1 MRRRHFK
8 SLNMKKKLLIFS
20 TLLAAATVAVLS
32 FNSCTKDFEE
42 INKDPYGVSNEQ
54 LQIDY
59 KLVGEPFKGVLQNIY
74 SYTPAWVTQL
84 QQNLLGDVYSGY
96 MMPPTPFRGNS
107 NNMNYDLVD
116 GWNGTPWSIAY
127 GSVMSPLLE
136 AERNAGTDFPEFLA
150 WSKICKV
157 EAMHRISDLYGPII
171 YTKFGVL
178 TADGGVEYDCQEVAY
193 DAFFK
198 DLDAAVATLTP
209 LAQDPNSRKS
219 FTNFDLV
226 YGGDYSKWVRF
237 ANSLRLRLA
246 IRISKVDPAR
256 ARIEAE
262 KAINHV
268 LGVITSN
275 DDNFLVTSDGG
286 ITHPLNVMD
295 NAWNDIR
302 MGAPMESILKGY
314 NDPRL
319 GKYFNPSEVVPGQ
332 FKGIRQGIAIAAKS
346 DYQGFSSLADLGKVQ
361 LMTAAEVYFL
371 RAEGAIR
378 NWNMG
383 GTAQSLYE
391 TGITTSFAQYGLD
404 ATAYL
409 ADGTSTPIPYV
420 DPVNPVNNVDAG
432 NPNLSTATIKWDAGA
447 SFEGQLEKIITQKWI
462 CMYPDGQEAW
472 SEVRRTGYP
481 KLFPVV
487 INNSGGKID
496 TDKFIKRVN
505 FVSGE
510 FQTNPTEVAKAIQ
523 CLGGPDNGGTALWW
537 DVD

>member
-1 MRRRHFK
+1 
-8 SLNMKKKLLIFS
+8 MKKKILIFG
-20 TLLAAATVAVLS
+20 TLLAAASVAVLS

-42 INKDPYGVSNEQ
+42 INKDPYGISNDQ
-54 LQIDY
+54 LKVDY

-107 NNMNYDLVD
+107 NNMTYDLVD
-116 GWNGTPWSIAY
+116 GWNGTPWSVAY

-150 WSKICKV
+150 WAKICKV

-171 YTKFGVL
+171 YTKFGKL

-209 LAQDPNSRKS
+209 LAQDPNAAKS

-226 YGGDYSKWVRF
+226 YGGDYGKWVRF

-256 ARIEAE
+256 AKTEGE
-262 KAINHV
+262 KAISHP

-286 ITHPLNVMD
+286 VTHPLNVMD

-302 MGAPMESILKGY
+302 MGAPMESILSGY

-319 GKYFNPSEVVPGQ
+319 GKYFNVSEIVPGQ
-332 FKGIRQGIAIAAKS
+332 TKGIRQGIEILAKS
-346 DYQGFSSLADLGKVQ
+346 DYQGFSSLVDLGKVQ

-404 ATAYL
+404 AASYL
-409 ADGTSTPIPYV
+409 ANGTSTPAPYV
-420 DPVNPVNNVDAG
+420 DPVNSVNNVNAG
-432 NPNLSTATIKWDAGA
+432 DPHLSTATIKWDEAA
-447 SFEGQLEKIITQKWI
+447 SFDTKLEKIITQKWI
-462 CMYPDGQEAW
+462 SMYPDGQEAW

-481 KLFPVV
+481 KLFPVLV
-487 INNSGGKID
+487 NNSGGKIS
-496 TDKFIKRVN
+496 TDAFIKRIN
-505 FVSGE
+505 FASGE
-510 FQTNPTEVAKAIQ
+510 LQTNPIEVAKAVQ